1 MEWSPGTGRV
11 QVVDWRAMALVP
23 MSERYRR
30 PDWVRRV
37 NAMADAAG
45 GAGAVVPLD
54 AEDLLASARDST
66 GIDDGGGLGDGDW
79 EGRFRALVAA
89 ADASPLHVVGRLLT
103 REELLRCLRTRL
115 TLAER
120 RRREPAIAEEVVDDP
135 IVVTG
140 PARSGTTILFEL
152 LGCDPGLRT
161 PIATDVLHPA
171 PPSGTTTAQLQAM
184 TEPEQELWADVQPEF
199 AAIHELRSDL
209 PVECITLAAPSFAGG
224 HWPMILGDLGEWA
237 PDAGADLAFHKAVL
251 QAVQHGRPP
260 ARWLLKTPGYLLMLD
275 ELFAAYPR
283 ASVVQTHRDPAKTM
297 PSTVSTVAMVQWLR
311 TDQVDLDAT
320 SLLIGAV
327 FGDALATVARRRAEG
342 SLPDRFGDVRFA
354 DLMADPVAAIA
365 GAYEQIGRELTAEH
379 RQAIV
384 DYLAAKPRGKHGVHR
399 YTAADWGFDVDE
411 VRAPLADYL
420 AAMDVALEA

>member
-1 MEWSPGTGRV
+1 
-11 QVVDWRAMALVP
+11 
-23 MSERYRR
+23 
-30 PDWVRRV
+30 
-37 NAMADAAG
+37 
-45 GAGAVVPLD
+45 
-54 AEDLLASARDST
+54 
-66 GIDDGGGLGDGDW
+66 
-79 EGRFRALVAA
+79 
-89 ADASPLHVVGRLLT
+89 
-103 REELLRCLRTRL
+103 
-115 TLAER
+115 
-120 RRREPAIAEEVVDDP
+120 
-135 IVVTG
+135 
-140 PARSGTTILFEL
+140 
-152 LGCDPGLRT
+152 
-161 PIATDVLHPA
+161 
-171 PPSGTTTAQLQAM
+171 
-184 TEPEQELWADVQPEF
+184 
-199 AAIHELRSDL
+199 AIHELRSDL

-237 PDAGADLAFHKAVL
+237 PDAAADLAFHKAVL

-311 TDQVDLDAT
+311 TDEVDLDAT

-365 GAYEQIGRELTAEH
+365 GAYDQIDRELTAEH

-420 AAMDVALEA
+420 ATMDVALEA